1 MVTQHG
7 EYSIPD
13 EHRVHKYD
21 DALTIHPLWH
31 NNEHLTNKTTP
42 PDPGLGC
49 QPTTASIKNTS
60 AA

>member
-13 EHRVHKYD
+13 EHRVHKYE
-21 DALTIHPLWH
+21 DALTIYPLWH
-31 NNEHLTNKTTP
+31 NNEYLTNKITLL
-42 PDPGLGC
+42 DPGLGC
-49 QPTTASIKNTS
+49 QPTTVSIKNIS